1 MARENKKGEGKK
13 SLEEEKKSNQQD
25 SFDLD
30 SFLDMLSEEEIK
42 IARGGEGEGEEGKN
56 REIEIRNQEVVVSGR
71 DLNSKSRII
80 KNRNQNTS
88 DLIGGIHD
96 YRLGTM
102 IESRKTTDE
111 IKEIE
116 TPSPPRGVVKDKTSP
131 NLPTGWYWLV
141 EPAMTAYNLYSFL
154 KKSPR
159 PVVCQNNSCKALNSY
174 IKDSSGFKLKTKARF
189 TCNKCRSHISPTV
202 FLETVGKKFVPKIP
216 NKTTWRDISP
226 FPTPIQRSKEIQ
238 KTVRRVSKMNELNFQ
253 RAGNSPSNVPE
264 LGRLPT
270 TAPGPSRQPLNAPA
284 TKSNTGLR
292 SDGVFPSQEQSAPIN
307 RPRLSESRAYVRTQD
322 DFKIK
327 RRLVVEI

>member
-1 MARENKKGEGKK
+1 
-13 SLEEEKKSNQQD
+13 
-25 SFDLD
+25 
-30 SFLDMLSEEEIK
+30 
-42 IARGGEGEGEEGKN
+42 
-56 REIEIRNQEVVVSGR
+56 
-71 DLNSKSRII
+71 
-80 KNRNQNTS
+80 
-88 DLIGGIHD
+88 
-96 YRLGTM
+96 M
-102 IESRKTTDE
+102 IESRKTTDAIE
-111 IKEIE
+111 EIE
-116 TPSPPRGVVKDKTSP
+116 TPSPPRGVVEDPTSP

-154 KKSPR
+154 KDSSC

-174 IKDSSGFKLKTKARF
+174 IKDSSGSKLRTKARF

-202 FLETVGKKFVPKIP
+202 FLETVGKKFVPEIP

-270 TAPGPSRQPLNAPA
+270 TAPGPNRQPSNAPGISSQSK
-284 TKSNTGLR
+284 TIGKSKVLEQQNQTLGLNQP
-292 SDGVFPSQEQSAPIN
+292 SVFSSSQEQPAPIR
-307 RPRLSESRAYVRTQD
+307 RPRISESRAYIRTQD